1 MNKFEDIK
9 PNFEGISKGNPF
21 QTPNNYFDNFTICM
35 SGKISQEQQSLSHNS
50 LWLTFRYQISTAIA
64 VTCLA
69 VLVYI
74 GIHNSSLNHKKLT
87 SYEIAE
93 AYKYGA
99 LNDLDEAQ
107 LIQLVAKVES
117 EKLSEQDSVKK
128 NQDQY
133 KKEVIDYLSKEN
145 IDINS
150 IIDAL

>member
-1 MNKFEDIK
+1 MNEFEDIK
-9 PNFEGISKGNPF
+9 PNFEGISKENPF
-21 QTPNNYFDNFTICM
+21 QTPNNYFDNFTARM
-35 SGKISQEQQSLSHNS
+35 SGKISQQETLLHKP
-50 LWLTFRYQISTAIA
+50 LWLTLPYQISTAVA
-64 VTCLA
+64 FTCLA

-74 GIHNSSLNHKKLT
+74 GITNSFFNHKKLT
-87 SYEIAE
+87 PYEITE

-117 EKLSEQDSVKK
+117 EKQSGQDSVKK
-128 NQDQY
+128 NQEQY
-133 KKEVIDYLSKEN
+133 KKEIIDYLSKEN